1 MTSCVQ
7 SAVALTLA
15 ALLLSPLALHAQ
27 DVRIESVTR
36 ASETSTVFF
45 TAHFSGEV
53 DLGPPGAMIRPTM
66 ARPGGGTFNAVGQE
80 PYEIVWT
87 FGDGTPPV
95 NTGTRPTVSHVFGQQ
110 GAYTV
115 TVEVK
120 NARRT
125 VSTWSRR
132 VMVDN
137 VAPRIAPI
145 TSVRLDDAP
154 RTLELTGR
162 VTDTPKDVLT
172 WRWDFGDGTTET
184 GQDLWRVRHT
194 WQQDGTYPVTLTV
207 TDADSGRHEMRAEV
221 TVGERP
227 EARTSAETTRAEVP
241 VTRFAG
247 TTSGAI
253 GTTLEATV
261 KPIAGLY
268 LRQASPGVCRFVF
281 SAWDPTTLAY
291 ALFRADL
298 RNLRDGGAQYRVQPQ
313 FTIGFHDT
321 LERYRA
327 SERGLSVDT
336 MGAALSGLSGLAGI
350 VGGTPVE
357 ARERIGVDPA
367 ASAPAAPDERQAP
380 ARSPLGL
387 DDVQTFRYAGGTV
400 DLVVHTHDRAEAT
413 FDVMLENTDDD
424 AAGAMRALSF
434 RGSFSLDLQ
443 AARRQG
449 IVSYDGCA
457 SAPFTIRSTSP
468 DDDARHERSG
478 AEPRVSFSA
487 PYDPRTLDDTT
498 FQLGFRDPAGLFVPV
513 PARIAR
519 GERLAVL
526 VPDAPLLGGVRYE
539 ARVKTG
545 PDGVRGRNGEELEDP
560 SGEGYHAWSFHSRLV
575 FRHDEKTSLSHNLSC
590 HVLQTVRDAPL
601 IRNKPA
607 VARIYADW
615 AQHPAVH
622 ADDQLQSFNGR
633 VTLKDASGTTLAS
646 TTHEFVRPDL
656 WASRGLAQANAEH
669 TANLYGWSPQGH
681 EGRQVRVEIEAETA
695 PGAWEP
701 IYHTRC
707 PANYW
712 TPEPTLKIDYY
723 QMAIGDWFPWPPEST
738 ISTLHTIY
746 SKGEQF
752 ALQVFPLQSVQGR
765 YRGTMVMG
773 PGMHAQLLGARVLF
787 RGEPIAQNAAD
798 ILASELTM
806 SYARQHATDADLV
819 LGFGPS
825 PFLSGGTADVSLAQG
840 ARGAIRSMFNDDPG
854 LRDRYIHAWVHEV
867 GHYLLLDHIPYYTEA
882 ADLDSLKVMRD
893 APDFQ
898 YDGIEGFRILPP
910 GWTGWNKSSTE
921 GNGEGP
927 RIVPLMFPASVPY
940 RNTFIATHHYHK
952 VQQLIERNNLFAA
965 RRVAA
970 SSPVLFASTSIHAIP
985 AQAGVD
991 APRQVGVAGYIDQPG
1006 ASAWLGPLVGRTAL
1020 PDPQNAGAYELSLL
1034 DGSGSV
1040 VGSTRFDVATSTHA
1054 EPTGAFQASLQW
1066 SDTARSLV
1074 LSKDGAVLARRDRST
1089 HAPMVT
1095 MTSPTPAQRADG
1107 DLLLTWEATDAD
1119 GDPLQATVLYSSDA
1133 GDTGW
1138 STLAMWL
1145 DSASFTVDTAGLE
1158 PGPTPTFRVVVNDGF
1173 DEADARV
1180 SVRIEGRLAALATV
1194 PVDDVDGDTRPS
1206 MQVLF
1211 NTDVAP
1217 DSVERA
1223 RVTWRPEAP
1232 SRGSNAVTGSV
1243 HYDVDARRMTLTPTA
1258 DLVPGVR
1265 YVATLDGPLVSR
1277 DGHPLSA
1284 PVTWTVEVASR

>member
-1 MTSCVQ
+1 MNCS
-7 SAVALTLA
+7 SLRMIA
-15 ALLLSPLALHAQ
+15 LALSVLLVTVQAVRAQ
-27 DVRIESVTR
+27 DVRIDSVAR
-36 ASETSTVFF
+36 APETSTVFF
-45 TAHFSGEV
+45 TAHFSGDV
-53 DLGPPGAMIRPTM
+53 DLGPAGAMIRPRM
-66 ARPGGGTFNAVGQE
+66 SRPGGGMFDAVGQE

-87 FGDGTPPV
+87 FGDGSPPV

-110 GAYTV
+110 GAYSV
-115 TVEVK
+115 SVEVK
-120 NARRT
+120 NARGT
-125 VSTWSRR
+125 ISTWTRQI
-132 VMVDN
+132 MIDN
-137 VAPRIAPI
+137 VAPRVGPI
-145 TSVRLDDAP
+145 TSVRLDGAP

-194 WQQDGTYPVTLTV
+194 WQQESTYTVTLTV
-207 TDADSGRHEMRAEV
+207 SDADSGTHETTAEV

-227 EARTSAETTRAEVP
+227 AARAPAETTRAEVP

-247 TTSGAI
+247 STSGAI
-253 GTTLEATV
+253 GTSLEGTV

-281 SAWDPTTLAY
+281 SAWDPTTLAH

-298 RNLRDGGAQYRVQPQ
+298 RNLRDGGVKYRVQPQ
-313 FTIGFHDT
+313 FTLQFHDT
-321 LERYRA
+321 VERYRA
-327 SERGLSVDT
+327 SEQALSVDT
-336 MGAALSGLSGLAGI
+336 MGAALTGLRGLADM

-357 ARERIGVDPA
+357 PRERVGVDPA
-367 ASAPAAPDERQAP
+367 ASAPAAPDERQPP

-387 DDVQTFRYAGGTV
+387 NEVASFRYAGGTV
-400 DLVVHTHDRAEAT
+400 DLLVHTHDRAEAT
-413 FDVMLENTDDD
+413 FDVTLENTDKD

-434 RGSFSLDLQ
+434 TGSFSLDLQ
-443 AARRQG
+443 AARSQG
-449 IVSYDGCA
+449 IVSYEGCA

-478 AEPRVSFSA
+478 ASPRVSFSA

-498 FQLGFRDPAGLFVPV
+498 FQLGYRDTAGGFVPV

-526 VPDAPLLGGVRYE
+526 EPDEPLFGGVRYE

-560 SGEGYHAWSFHSRLV
+560 SGEGYHTWSFHSRLV
-575 FRHDEKTSLSHNLSC
+575 FRHDEQTSLSPNLSC

-615 AQHPAVH
+615 TQHPAVH

-633 VTLKDASGTTLAS
+633 VTLKDTAGTTLAS
-646 TTHEFVRPDL
+646 ATHEFVRPDL
-656 WASRGLAQANAEH
+656 WATRGLSQADAEH
-669 TANLYGWSPQGH
+669 TANLFGWLPQGH
-681 EGRQVRVEIEAETA
+681 EGRQLRVEIAAETA
-695 PGAWEP
+695 PGAWET

-707 PANYW
+707 PASYW
-712 TPEPTLKIDYY
+712 EPEPTLKIDYY
-723 QMAIGDWFPWPPEST
+723 QMAIGDWFPWPPAST
-738 ISTLHTIY
+738 IQTLHTVY

-752 ALQVFPLQSVQGR
+752 ALQVFPLQSIQGR

-773 PGMHAQLLGARVLF
+773 PRMHAQLLGARLLYE
-787 RGEPIAQNAAD
+787 GEPIAQNAAN

-806 SYARQHATDADLV
+806 SYATLHATDADLV

-825 PFLSGGTADVSLAQG
+825 PFLSGGRADVLLTQG
-840 ARGAIRSMFNDDPG
+840 APGAIRSLFDDDPA
-854 LRDRYIHAWVHEV
+854 LRDRYIYAWVHEV
-867 GHYLLLDHIPYYTEA
+867 GHYLLLDHIPYYTTTEEYQA
-882 ADLDSLKVMRD
+882 LDKMRES
-893 APDFQ
+893 PVFQ

-927 RIVPLMFPASVPY
+927 RIVPLMFPATVPY

-952 VQQLIERNNLFAA
+952 IQQLIERNNLFAA

-970 SSPVLFASTSIHAIP
+970 QAPVLVASTSLHAMP
-985 AQAGVD
+985 AQASVD
-991 APRQVGVAGYIDQPG
+991 GPRRVGLAGYIDQAG
-1006 ASAWLGPLVGRTAL
+1006 ASAWLGPLVRGTAL
-1020 PDPQNAGAYELSLL
+1020 PEPQTAGAYELSLR
-1034 DGSGSV
+1034 DGAGSV
-1040 VGSTRFDVATSTHA
+1040 VGTTRFDVAASAHGEA
-1054 EPTGAFQASLQW
+1054 TGVFRATMPW
-1066 SDTARSLV
+1066 SDAARSLV
-1074 LSKDGAVLARRDRST
+1074 LSKDGAVLARRERSP
-1089 HAPMVT
+1089 HAPAVT
-1095 MTSPTPAQRADG
+1095 ITSPTPAQRVDG
-1107 DLLLTWEATDAD
+1107 DIVLTWEATDAD
-1119 GDPLQATVLYSSDA
+1119 DEPLQATVLYSSDG
-1133 GDTGW
+1133 GDAGW
-1138 STLAMWL
+1138 STLALWL
-1145 DSASFTVDTAGLE
+1145 DSASYTVDTARLE
-1158 PGPTPTFRVVVNDGF
+1158 PGPNPTFRVVVSDGF

-1180 SVRIEGRLAALATV
+1180 SVRVEGRLSALANV
-1194 PVDDVDGDTRPS
+1194 PLDDKDTRPS

-1217 DSVERA
+1217 ETVEHA
-1223 RVTWRPEAP
+1223 RVTWRPDAP
-1232 SRGSNAVTGSV
+1232 SRGANEVTGSV
-1243 HYDVDARRMTLTPTA
+1243 HYDVDARRMTLTPTG

-1265 YVATLDGPLVSR
+1265 YVATLDGPFVSR
-1277 DGHPLSA
+1277 HGHPLSA
-1284 PVTWTVEVASR
+1284 PITWTVEVGAR

>member
-1 MTSCVQ
+1 MNCPSLRG
-7 SAVALTLA
+7 VAL
-15 ALLLSPLALHAQ
+15 ALSVLLVTAQAVRAQ
-27 DVRIESVTR
+27 DVRIESVAR
-36 ASETSTVFF
+36 APETSTVFF

-53 DLGPPGAMIRPTM
+53 DLGPAGEMLRPRM
-66 ARPGGGTFNAVGQE
+66 ARPGGGMFDAVGQE

-110 GAYTV
+110 GAYSV

-120 NARRT
+120 NARGTISTRT
-125 VSTWSRR
+125 RQI
-132 VMVDN
+132 MIDN
-137 VAPRIAPI
+137 VAPRIAPLSI
-145 TSVRLDDAP
+145 VRLDDAP

-162 VTDTPKDVLT
+162 VTDTPKDTLT
-172 WRWDFGDGTTET
+172 WHWDFGDGTTEV
-184 GQDLWRVRHT
+184 GEDLWRVRHT
-194 WQQDGTYPVTLTV
+194 WQQEGTFTVALVVVDG
-207 TDADSGRHEMRAEV
+207 DGGRHQMSAEV

-227 EARTSAETTRAEVP
+227 VARTPETTRAEAP

-247 TTSGAI
+247 TTSGAV

-268 LRQASPGVCRFVF
+268 LRQASPGVCRFAF

-298 RNLRDGGAQYRVQPQ
+298 RNLRDGGAKYRVQPQ
-313 FTIGFHDT
+313 FTLQFHDT

-327 SERGLSVDT
+327 SEQALSVNT
-336 MGAALSGLSGLAGI
+336 MGAVLSGLRGLAEM

-367 ASAPAAPDERQAP
+367 ASAPSAPDERQPP
-380 ARSPLGL
+380 ARSPFGL
-387 DDVQTFRYAGGTV
+387 DDVASFRYAAGTV
-400 DLVVHTHDRAEAT
+400 DLVIHTHDRVEAT
-413 FDVMLENTDDD
+413 FDVVLENTDDD
-424 AAGAMRALSF
+424 ASGPMQALTF
-434 RGSFSLDLQ
+434 KGSFSLDLQ
-443 AARRQG
+443 AARSQG
-449 IVSYDGCA
+449 IVSYEGCA
-457 SAPFTIRSTSP
+457 STPFTIRSTSP
-468 DDDARHERSG
+468 DDNARHERSG

-487 PYDPRTLDDTT
+487 PYDPHTRDDTT
-498 FQLGFRDPAGLFVPV
+498 FQLGYRDPAGLFVPV

-526 VPDAPLLGGVRYE
+526 VSGEPLLSGVRYE

-545 PDGVRGRNGEELEDP
+545 PDGVRGRNGEELDDP

-575 FRHDEKTSLSHNLSC
+575 FRHDDRTSLSHNLSC

-646 TTHEFVRPDL
+646 VTHEFVRPDL
-656 WASRGLAQANAEH
+656 WASRSLSQAKAEH
-669 TANLYGWSPQGH
+669 SANLFGWSPQGH
-681 EGRQVRVEIEAETA
+681 EGRQLRVEIAAETA
-695 PGAWEP
+695 PGAWET

-712 TPEPTLKIDYY
+712 KPEPKLKIDYY

-738 ISTLHTIY
+738 IRTLHTIY

-752 ALQVFPLQSVQGR
+752 ALQVFPLQSIQGR

-773 PGMHAQLLGARVLF
+773 PSMHAQLLGARLLF
-787 RGEPIAQNAAD
+787 EGEPIAQNAAN

-806 SYARQHATDADLV
+806 SYATLHATDADLV

-825 PFLSGGTADVSLAQG
+825 PFLSGGRADVLLTQG
-840 ARGAIRSMFNDDPG
+840 APGAIRSLFDDDPA
-854 LRDRYIHAWVHEV
+854 LRDRYIYAWVHEV
-867 GHYLLLDHIPYYTEA
+867 GHYLLLDHIPYYTTTAEYQA
-882 ADLDSLKVMRD
+882 LDKMRES
-893 APDFQ
+893 PVFQ

-927 RIVPLMFPASVPY
+927 RIVPLMFPATVPY

-952 VQQLIERNNLFAA
+952 IQQLIERNNLFAA

-970 SSPVLFASTSIHAIP
+970 QSPVLFASTSLQSIP
-985 AQAGVD
+985 AQARADGPRRVGLAGHVD
-991 APRQVGVAGYIDQPG
+991 QTR
-1006 ASAWLGPLVGRTAL
+1006 ASAWLGPLVSGTAL
-1020 PDPQNAGAYELSLL
+1020 PEPQTGGDYELSLL

-1040 VGSTRFDVATSTHA
+1040 VGTTRFDVAASAHGEA
-1054 EPTGAFQASLQW
+1054 TGVFRATLPW

-1074 LSKDGAVLARRDRST
+1074 LSKDGAVLARRERSA
-1089 HAPMVT
+1089 HPPIVT
-1095 MTSPTPAQRADG
+1095 ITSPTPAQRVDG
-1107 DLLLTWEATDAD
+1107 DIVLTWEATDAD
-1119 GDPLQATVLYSSDA
+1119 DEPLQATVLYSSDGGEA
-1133 GDTGW
+1133 GW

-1145 DSASFTVDTAGLE
+1145 DSASFTVDTARLE
-1158 PGPTPTFRVVVNDGF
+1158 PGPNPTFRVVVNDGF

-1194 PVDDVDGDTRPS
+1194 PLDDAAGDTRPS

-1217 DSVERA
+1217 DTVERA

-1232 SRGSNAVTGSV
+1232 SRGSNGVTGSV
-1243 HYDVDARRMTLTPTA
+1243 HYDVDARRMTLKPTA

-1277 DGHPLSA
+1277 HGHPLAA
-1284 PVTWTVEVASR
+1284 PVTWTVEVGGR